1 MSQRILHVQYD
12 LDKDSPDFVILVVP
26 YGDFH
31 LVIADSAVLSLD
43 RMQWSCDNHTT
54 NTSEYIMS
62 SKNQGIAMYK
72 ITVEVSFVPRLCD
85 LGTGLSRGQ
94 TVMCVFRE
102 YVIYISWPGGVYQ

>member
-1 MSQRILHVQYD
+1 
-12 LDKDSPDFVILVVP
+12 
-26 YGDFH
+26 
-31 LVIADSAVLSLD
+31 
-43 RMQWSCDNHTT
+43 
-54 NTSEYIMS
+54 
-62 SKNQGIAMYK
+62 MYK